1 MSENWD
7 FYYSDFA
14 DDQAVV
20 RIDLSA
26 GDEGPDSGLPCLL
39 RVDIPFEVNPTTGGP
54 TEEESEA
61 IGEIEE
67 GFSTWIEK
75 KQKGAFVASVLLPAR
90 RALIAYVRTDTLA
103 EADLRSGVSALQ
115 ERSFTL
121 ETTADPEWDTYFK
134 KLYPDERQQRWMAD
148 RQLVD
153 FMESQGD
160 QLAVPRQVDFT
171 AFFPT
176 EEDRDLYLN
185 DALECGFQP
194 EPEGNPSIY
203 AEDGSDEKEN
213 ADEGASLDPSGSDG
227 SDQQAL
233 DLPFSLTVVRE
244 TAVDLDTISEL
255 TEHLCELAL
264 KHNGLF
270 DGWACF
276 PVVPENDD
284 ANRRRSDELE

>member
-14 DDQAVV
+14 NEQAVV

-26 GDEGPDSGLPCLL
+26 GDEAPVSTLPCLL
-39 RVDIPFEVNPTTGGP
+39 RVDIPFAVNPNTGGP
-54 TEEESEA
+54 TEEEWEA

-75 KQKGAFVASVLLPAR
+75 KQKGAFVASVLLSGHR
-90 RALIAYVRTDTLA
+90 SLIAYVRTDAVTEEDVSA
-103 EADLRSGVSALQ
+103 GVSALQ

-121 ETTADPEWDTYFK
+121 ETIADPTWDTYFK

-160 QLAVPRQVDFT
+160 PLVVPRQVDFT

-176 EEDRDLYLN
+176 EADRESFLGE
-185 DALECGFQP
+185 ALESGFQP
-194 EPEGNPSIY
+194 EPEDNPSIY
-203 AEDGSDEKEN
+203 AEDGMEEEDDDAAGEDAAIDQPGSDE
-213 ADEGASLDPSGSDG
+213 
-227 SDQQAL
+227 QQAVE
-233 DLPFSLTVVRE
+233 LPFSLTVVRE
-244 TAVDLDTISEL
+244 TAVDLNTISEL

-264 KHNGLF
+264 KYNGLF

-284 ANRRRSDELE
+284 ANRRRSDDPE

>member
-20 RIDLSA
+20 RIELSA
-26 GDEGPDSGLPCLL
+26 GDEGPVSSLPCLL
-39 RVDIPFEVNPTTGGP
+39 RVDVSFDVNPSTGGP
-54 TEEESEA
+54 TEEEWEA

-67 GFSTWIEK
+67 GFSSWIEK
-75 KQKGAFVASVLLPAR
+75 KQNGAFVASVLLPGR
-90 RALIAYVRTDTLA
+90 RALIAYVRTDTLS
-103 EADLRSGVSALQ
+103 EADLRSGVTALQ
-115 ERSFTL
+115 GRSFTL

-160 QLAVPRQVDFT
+160 QLVVPRQVDFT
-171 AFFPT
+171 AFFAT
-176 EEDRDLYLN
+176 EEDRDLFLN
-185 DALECGFQP
+185 DALQSGFQP

-203 AEDGSDEKEN
+203 AEDDRDENEH
-213 ADEGASLDPSGSDG
+213 AVEGATFDQSASDG
-227 SDQQAL
+227 SEQQAL
-233 DLPFSLTVVRE
+233 DLPVPLTVVRE
-244 TAVDLDTISEL
+244 TSVDLQTISEL
-255 TEHLCELAL
+255 TEQLSDLAV

-276 PVVPENDD
+276 PVVPENHN
-284 ANRRRSDELE
+284 ANRRRSDNLE